1 VSRQGGL
8 ASPANAL
15 AARVQA
21 LLECAPFPS
30 ITQGSAVMSTR
41 LFRAAFAA
49 SLLVFVGACGKQESP
64 APVGTVANTPD
75 ATIRKTADL
84 LKQGDI
90 AGLMQNALPPAEFA
104 RLKADWGKDD
114 NEKPITDED
123 RQKFQET
130 MARLT
135 APDAEK
141 TIYAEIEPQL
151 QQFDAQYQQQL
162 PMYVAMGSGWL
173 QGMVQQNKDMSEA
186 EKQQAVAAINA
197 VAAWVQKTRFTDP
210 ESIKK
215 VLAIATKAARD
226 LNLKTLDE
234 ARALNFD
241 QSMQKAHVAF
251 LAFKEALAVYGFSI
265 DQTLDSVKP
274 EVATNDGKNATV
286 KVNYM
291 LLGTPLTANAEMVN
305 VDGHWYGKHTIEK
318 LQEQQQ
324 EAAAKVAPAEPAPA
338 TEAPPA
344 KN

>member
-1 VSRQGGL
+1 
-8 ASPANAL
+8 
-15 AARVQA
+15 
-21 LLECAPFPS
+21 
-30 ITQGSAVMSTR
+30 MSTR
-41 LFRAAFAA
+41 LIRAALAA
-49 SLLVFVGACGKQESP
+49 LLVVVVGGCGGSQQPGAP
-64 APVGTVANTPD
+64 AVVVANSPD

-104 RLKADWGKDD
+104 KLKADWGKDP

-130 MARLT
+130 MAKLT

-151 QQFDAQYQQQL
+151 KQFDAQYQQQL

-173 QGMVQQNKDMSEA
+173 QGMVQQNKDMSDA

-197 VAAWVQKTRFTDP
+197 IAAWVQKTHFTDA

-234 ARALNFD
+234 ARALTFD
-241 QSMQKAHVAF
+241 QSMQKAHIAF
-251 LAFKEALAVYGFSI
+251 DAFKQALAVYGFSI

-274 EVATNDGKNATV
+274 EVAANDGKTATV

-324 EAAAKVAPAEPAPA
+324 EAAAKVAPAAPAPA
-338 TEAPPA
+338 PDAAPST
-344 KN
+344 KD